1 MTYKIYILLFGLL
14 LLQFHAFGQ
23 IPDSILQKEN
33 SNLQAIQI
41 PTDSSELI
49 TPPTIDSTTKASKKK
64 FGFRFIKNAF
74 SKEDYPNP
82 KKALYLSM
90 AIPGGGQIY
99 NKRWWK
105 LPFVYGGYAALI
117 YAVDFNTKRYKTFRD
132 AYIAE
137 LADQPHSLSSSGLDA
152 NDFRQLRDGYD
163 KNRQLS
169 YVGILALHLIQTA
182 EAFVDCH
189 LKTFDVSD
197 DLSMK
202 VGPKIQMMGDGSTMM
217 GVGLRFQLSD

>member
-1 MTYKIYILLFGLL
+1 MATT
-14 LLQFHAFGQ
+14 A
-23 IPDSILQKEN
+23 DTS
-33 SNLQAIQI
+33 QAIANLP
-41 PTDSSELI
+41 PTDSL
-49 TPPTIDSTTKASKKK
+49 STAKKK
-64 FGFRFIKNAF
+64 KGFIKNIF

-82 KKALYLSM
+82 KKALYLSL
-90 AIPGGGQIY
+90 ALPGGGQIY

-117 YAVDFNTKRYKTFRD
+117 YAVDFNTKGYRTFRD
-132 AYIAE
+132 VYIAQ
-137 LADQPHSLSSSGLDA
+137 LAGEEHQFSSTGLDEG
-152 NDFRQLRDGYD
+152 DFRRLRDGYD

-169 YVGILALHLIQTA
+169 YIGIVALHIIQTA

-202 VGPKIQMMGDGSTMM
+202 VGPKVNILGDGSTSM
-217 GVGLRFQLSD
+217 GIGLRFQISD

>member
-1 MTYKIYILLFGLL
+1 MKCKRNILSVLFGIWLIPL
-14 LLQFHAFGQ
+14 CGQ
-23 IPDSILQKEN
+23 IPDSISNTPNIPIENPAFKDTLQSQSFPADSV
-33 SNLQAIQI
+33 SN
-41 PTDSSELI
+41 
-49 TPPTIDSTTKASKKK
+49 KKK
-64 FGFRFIKNAF
+64 KKGFIKNIF

-82 KKALYLSM
+82 KKALYLSL

-105 LPFVYGGYAALI
+105 LPFVYGGYTLLGIAL
-117 YAVDFNTKRYKTFRD
+117 DFNTRNYKDFRD

-137 LADQPHSLSSSGLDA
+137 LANEPHPYSNTGLDA
-152 NDFRQLRDGYD
+152 RDLKRLRDGYD

-169 YVGILALHLIQTA
+169 YIGFFALHLIQTA

-197 DLSMK
+197 DLSLK
-202 VGPKIQMMGDGSTMM
+202 VKPTMGLTE
-217 GVGLRFQLSD
+217 VGTSYVGIGLAFELSK